1 MQAAF
6 FDKAQRRML
15 QYIIKNYHKLK
26 YTSKSI
32 QTYLDY
38 LGKPNSD
45 SECTIN
51 QNKEVYQIVKLSS
64 NLIQM
69 KALVKD

>member
-1 MQAAF
+1 MQATF
-6 FDKAQRRML
+6 FDKAERRMV
-15 QYIIKNYHKLK
+15 QYIVSNYRKLK

-38 LGKPNSD
+38 LSQPNSD

-51 QNKEVYQIVKLSS
+51 QNKEVIRS
-64 NLIQM
+64 
-69 KALVKD
+69 